1 MSFPAWMYPSV
12 TCPFSSS
19 SRVPVAVLYDPK
31 PPALYFLGL
40 SPAFWAACGC
50 SITTMSSG
58 LTAALVSRSL
68 GCLCHTFGFCLPLR
82 MRPSSQTF
90 DFLCWSLVSL
100 HRDLHCPVSRSPVLT
115 PIWNTGVSKHQ
126 VHFVILTHIYFKF
139 LDKGFS
145 WWGRRTSVNYN
156 KQEILKI
163 KENINKNK
171 TSNPGRSAS
180 NMELLRGW
188 TVGSCHVAP
197 LYVTLPRPPYM
208 LWCERKTGEPGEP
221 QTARPW
227 GRPLPRGHFQPIAE
241 TVESK
246 DSSVLPLS
254 IRRLKIGNRGAG
266 ETRLQLTYNTG
277 TQAGTEDRTC
287 EI

>member
-1 MSFPAWMYPSV
+1 
-12 TCPFSSS
+12 
-19 SRVPVAVLYDPK
+19 
-31 PPALYFLGL
+31 
-40 SPAFWAACGC
+40 
-50 SITTMSSG
+50 
-58 LTAALVSRSL
+58 
-68 GCLCHTFGFCLPLR
+68 

-126 VHFVILTHIYFKF
+126 VHFVILTHIYFKV

-171 TSNPGRSAS
+171 TSSPGRSAS
-180 NMELLRGW
+180 NMELLRDW

-208 LWCERKTGEPGEP
+208 LWCERKTESPGSQRLLDLGGALCQEAIFNPLQRLLKAKTP
-221 QTARPW
+221 QFFLFPSGDSRLATGLREGP
-227 GRPLPRGHFQPIAE
+227 
-241 TVESK
+241 
-246 DSSVLPLS
+246 DSS
-254 IRRLKIGNRGAG
+254 
-266 ETRLQLTYNTG
+266 
-277 TQAGTEDRTC
+277 
-287 EI
+287 